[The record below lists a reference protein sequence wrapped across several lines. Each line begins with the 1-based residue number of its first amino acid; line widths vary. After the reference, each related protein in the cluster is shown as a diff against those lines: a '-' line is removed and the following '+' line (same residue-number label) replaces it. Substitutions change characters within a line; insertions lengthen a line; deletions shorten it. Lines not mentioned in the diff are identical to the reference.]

1 MNRNKTFV
9 FSAML
14 VALSGF
20 VVGCGGDD
28 GAGETSQP
36 VVRNIPKAKPRPQA
50 KTVAEL
56 HSSLSID
63 ERIFMN
69 ELDAPRDEASR
80 VAVLTFINAM
90 LTVDTNAL
98 GGFLSPQDQ
107 IQLQAMVTD
116 GLSSYMQQISMV
128 QLSTGSSPDGKSCVL
143 ALFEV
148 GLDYQIQVDEEYQ
161 IQVWLYENNGDG
173 FSFEAG
179 PTRPNL
185 VNKLN
190 GNWIV
195 NYFEQRDRQVEIAN
209 QPDAGASYT
218 LAGETTSLDD
228 LDAGQ
233 KDRPQGPRGP
243 GGPSGPGK

>member
-9 FSAML
+9 YAAML
-14 VALSGF
+14 AALSCFG
-20 VVGCGGDD
+20 VGCGGDE
-28 GAGETSQP
+28 AVETPQP

-50 KTVAEL
+50 KTVLEL
-56 HSSLSID
+56 HSNLSID

-69 ELDAPRDEASR
+69 ELDAPRDEVSR
-80 VAVLTFINAM
+80 VAVLTFIDAM
-90 LTVDTNAL
+90 LNVDTNAL

-107 IQLQAMVTD
+107 VQLQAMVAD

-148 GLDYQIQVDEEYQ
+148 GLDYQIQV
-161 IQVWLYENNGDG
+161 WFYENTGDG
-173 FSFEAG
+173 FSFKAG

-190 GNWIV
+190 GDWIV

-218 LAGETTSLDD
+218 LAGETTTLDD
-228 LDAGQ
+228 LDADQ

>member
-9 FSAML
+9 FAAML
-14 VALSGF
+14 AALSCFG
-20 VVGCGGDD
+20 VGCGGDE
-28 GAGETSQP
+28 AVETPQP

-50 KTVAEL
+50 KSVAEL
-56 HSSLSID
+56 HSNLSID

-69 ELDAPRDEASR
+69 ELDAPRDEVSR
-80 VAVLTFINAM
+80 VAVLTFIDAM
-90 LTVDTNAL
+90 LNVDTNAL

-107 IQLQAMVTD
+107 VQLQAMVAD

-148 GLDYQIQVDEEYQ
+148 GLGYQ
-161 IQVWLYENNGDG
+161 IQVWFYENTGDG
-173 FSFEAG
+173 FSFTAG

-190 GNWIV
+190 GDWIV

-218 LAGETTSLDD
+218 LAGETTTLDD

>member
-1 MNRNKTFV
+1 MNRIDTFV
-9 FSAML
+9 LAAML
-14 VALSGF
+14 AALSCFG
-20 VVGCGGDD
+20 VGCGGDD
-28 GAGETSQP
+28 EAVETPQQ
-36 VVRNIPKAKPRPQA
+36 VRNIPKAKPRPQA

-56 HSSLSID
+56 HSNLSID

-69 ELDAPRDEASR
+69 ELDAPRDEVSR
-80 VAVLTFINAM
+80 VAVLTFIDAM
-90 LTVDTNAL
+90 LNVDTNAL

-107 IQLQAMVTD
+107 VQLQAMVAD

-148 GLDYQIQVDEEYQ
+148 GLDYQIQV
-161 IQVWLYENNGDG
+161 WFYENTGDG
-173 FSFEAG
+173 FSFKAG

-190 GNWIV
+190 GDWIV
-195 NYFEQRDRQVEIAN
+195 NYFEQRDRQEEIAN
-209 QPDAGASYT
+209 QPDAGVSYT
-218 LAGETTSLDD
+218 LAGETTTLDD
-228 LDAGQ
+228 LDSGQ
-233 KDRPQGPRGP
+233 RDRPQGPRGP

>member
-1 MNRNKTFV
+1 MNRNKTFL
-9 FSAML
+9 FATLLAGISCF
-14 VALSGF
+14 GI
-20 VVGCGGDD
+20 GCGGED
-28 GAGETSQP
+28 ETVETNQP
-36 VVRNIPKAKPRPQA
+36 VVRDIPKAKPRPQA
-50 KTVAEL
+50 KTVTEL
-56 HSSLSID
+56 HSNLSID
-63 ERIFMN
+63 DRIFMN

-80 VAVLTFINAM
+80 VAVLTFMDAM
-90 LTVDTNAL
+90 LNVNTNTL
-98 GGFLSPQDQ
+98 VGFLSPQDQ
-107 IQLQAMVTD
+107 IQLQAMVAD

-128 QLSTGSSPDGKSCVL
+128 KLSTGSSPDGKSCVL

-148 GLDYQIQVDEEYQ
+148 GLDYQIQV
-161 IQVWLYENNGDG
+161 WFYENSGDG

-190 GNWIV
+190 GNWIE

-218 LAGETTSLDD
+218 LAGETTTLDD

-233 KDRPQGPRGP
+233 RDRPQGPRGP

>member
-9 FSAML
+9 FAAML
-14 VALSGF
+14 AALSCFG
-20 VVGCGGDD
+20 VGCGGDD
-28 GAGETSQP
+28 EAVETPQQ
-36 VVRNIPKAKPRPQA
+36 VRNIPKAKPRPQA

-56 HSSLSID
+56 HSNLSID
-63 ERIFMN
+63 ERIFMK
-69 ELDAPRDEASR
+69 ELDAPRDEVSR
-80 VAVLTFINAM
+80 VAVLTFIDAM
-90 LTVDTNAL
+90 LNVDTNAL

-107 IQLQAMVTD
+107 VQLQAMVAD

-143 ALFEV
+143 AVFEV
-148 GLDYQIQVDEEYQ
+148 GLDYQIQV
-161 IQVWLYENNGDG
+161 WFYENTGDG
-173 FSFEAG
+173 FSFKAG

-190 GNWIV
+190 GDWIV

-218 LAGETTSLDD
+218 LAGETTTLDD
-228 LDAGQ
+228 LDTGQ
-233 KDRPQGPRGP
+233 QDRPKGPRGP

>member
-9 FSAML
+9 FAGML
-14 VALSGF
+14 AALSCFG
-20 VVGCGGDD
+20 VGCGGDD
-28 GAGETSQP
+28 DAVETTQP
-36 VVRNIPKAKPRPQA
+36 VVRIIPKAKPRPQA
-50 KTVAEL
+50 KIVTEL
-56 HSSLSID
+56 HASLSID
-63 ERIFMN
+63 ERIFMS

-80 VAVLTFINAM
+80 VAVLTFIDAM
-90 LTVDTNAL
+90 LNVDTNAL
-98 GGFLSPQDQ
+98 GGFLSPRDQ
-107 IQLQAMVTD
+107 AQLQAMVAD

-148 GLDYQIQVDEEYQ
+148 GLDYQIQV
-161 IQVWLYENNGDG
+161 WFYENRGDG

-190 GNWIV
+190 GAWIE
-195 NYFEQRDRQVEIAN
+195 NYFEQRERQVEIAN

-218 LAGETTSLDD
+218 LAGETTTLDD

-233 KDRPQGPRGP
+233 KESPQGPRGP

>member
-9 FSAML
+9 FAGML
-14 VALSGF
+14 AALSCIG
-20 VVGCGGDD
+20 VGCGGDD
-28 GAGETSQP
+28 EAVETLQP

-56 HSSLSID
+56 HSNLSID
-63 ERIFMN
+63 ERIDMK

-80 VAVLTFINAM
+80 VAVLTFIDAM
-90 LTVDTNAL
+90 LNVDTNAL

-107 IQLQAMVTD
+107 VQLQAMVAD
-116 GLSSYMQQISMV
+116 GLSFYMQQISMV

-143 ALFEV
+143 ALFEF
-148 GLDYQIQVDEEYQ
+148 GLDYEVDSDYQIQV
-161 IQVWLYENNGDG
+161 WFYENTGDG
-173 FSFEAG
+173 FSFKAG

-190 GNWIV
+190 GDWIV

-209 QPDAGASYT
+209 QPDAGTSYT
-218 LAGETTSLDD
+218 LAGETTTLDD
-228 LDAGQ
+228 LDTGQ
-233 KDRPQGPRGP
+233 QDRPKGPRGP

>member
-1 MNRNKTFV
+1 MMNRNKTVV

-14 VALSGF
+14 VALSCFG
-20 VVGCGGDD
+20 VGCGGDD
-28 GAGETSQP
+28 EATESQQP

-50 KTVAEL
+50 KTVEEL

-63 ERIFMN
+63 ERIQMN

-80 VAVLTFINAM
+80 VAVLTFIDAM
-90 LTVDTNAL
+90 LNVDSNAL
-98 GGFLSPQDQ
+98 GEYLSPQDQ
-107 IQLQAMVTD
+107 IQLQAMVAD

-128 QLSTGSSPDGKSCVL
+128 QLSTGSSTDGKSCVL

-148 GLDYQIQVDEEYQ
+148 GLDYQ

-190 GNWIV
+190 GNWLV
-195 NYFEQRDRQVEIAN
+195 NYFEQRDKQVEIAN

-218 LAGETTSLDD
+218 LAGETTTLDD
-228 LDAGQ
+228 LDEGQ
-233 KDRPQGPRGP
+233 REGPKGPRGP

>member
-9 FSAML
+9 FAAML
-14 VALSGF
+14 AALSCFG
-20 VVGCGGDD
+20 VGCGGDE
-28 GAGETSQP
+28 AVETPQP

-50 KTVAEL
+50 KTVPEL
-56 HSSLSID
+56 HSKLSID
-63 ERIFMN
+63 ERIIMN
-69 ELDAPRDEASR
+69 ELDAPRDEVSR
-80 VAVLTFINAM
+80 VAVLTFIDAM
-90 LTVDTNAL
+90 LNVDTNAL

-107 IQLQAMVTD
+107 VQLQAMVAD

-148 GLDYQIQVDEEYQ
+148 GLDYQIQV
-161 IQVWLYENNGDG
+161 WFYENTGDG
-173 FSFEAG
+173 FSFKAG

-190 GNWIV
+190 GDWIV
-195 NYFEQRDRQVEIAN
+195 NYFEQRDRQAEIAN

-218 LAGETTSLDD
+218 LAGETTTLDD

>member
-1 MNRNKTFV
+1 MMNRNKTFV
-9 FSAML
+9 FAGML
-14 VALSGF
+14 AALSCFG
-20 VVGCGGDD
+20 VGCGGDD
-28 GAGETSQP
+28 EAVETTQP
-36 VVRNIPKAKPRPQA
+36 VVRIIPKAKPRPQA
-50 KTVAEL
+50 KTVTEL
-56 HSSLSID
+56 HASLSID
-63 ERIFMN
+63 ERVFMS

-80 VAVLTFINAM
+80 VAVLTFIDAM
-90 LTVDTNAL
+90 LNVDTNAL

-107 IQLQAMVTD
+107 AQLQAMVAD

-148 GLDYQIQVDEEYQ
+148 GLDYQIQV
-161 IQVWLYENNGDG
+161 WFYENRGDG

-190 GNWIV
+190 GAWIE

-218 LAGETTSLDD
+218 LAGETTTLDD

-233 KDRPQGPRGP
+233 KERPQGPRGP

>member
-1 MNRNKTFV
+1 
-9 FSAML
+9 ML
-14 VALSGF
+14 
-20 VVGCGGDD
+20 
-28 GAGETSQP
+28 
-36 VVRNIPKAKPRPQA
+36 N
-50 KTVAEL
+50 
-56 HSSLSID
+56 
-63 ERIFMN
+63 
-69 ELDAPRDEASR
+69 
-80 VAVLTFINAM
+80 
-90 LTVDTNAL
+90 VDTNAL

-107 IQLQAMVTD
+107 AQLQAMVAD

-148 GLDYQIQVDEEYQ
+148 GLDYQIQV
-161 IQVWLYENNGDG
+161 WFYENRGDG

-190 GNWIV
+190 GAWIE
-195 NYFEQRDRQVEIAN
+195 NYFEQRERQVEIAN

-218 LAGETTSLDD
+218 LAGETTTLDD

-233 KDRPQGPRGP
+233 KERPQGPRGP

>member
-9 FSAML
+9 FAAML
-14 VALSGF
+14 AALSCFG
-20 VVGCGGDD
+20 VGCGGDE
-28 GAGETSQP
+28 AVESPQP

-50 KTVAEL
+50 KTVTEL
-56 HSSLSID
+56 HSNLSID

-80 VAVLTFINAM
+80 VAVLTFIDAM
-90 LTVDTNAL
+90 LNVDTNAL

-107 IQLQAMVTD
+107 VQLQAMVAD

-148 GLDYQIQVDEEYQ
+148 GLDYQIQV
-161 IQVWLYENNGDG
+161 WFYENTGDG
-173 FSFEAG
+173 FSFKAG

-190 GNWIV
+190 GDWIV

-218 LAGETTSLDD
+218 LAGETTTLDD
-228 LDAGQ
+228 LDTGQ
-233 KDRPQGPRGP
+233 QDRPKGPRGP